1 MSIKTKAPPSGG
13 NTGAS
18 AADTEPREYRSNP
31 EVDTKIDA
39 YIKENPKYWAY
50 IQAMP
55 RERLERSLVLNEVQ
69 KIDRQQ
75 RIRDGIMKDIGRN
88 PKLKAAYDTII
99 ESVPENL
106 RDTVMAQVASQARRV
121 INRTQRQT
129 ERNQQT
135 V

>member
-1 MSIKTKAPPSGG
+1 
-13 NTGAS
+13 
-18 AADTEPREYRSNP
+18 
-31 EVDTKIDA
+31 
-39 YIKENPKYWAY
+39 
-50 IQAMP
+50 MP

>member
-1 MSIKTKAPPSGG
+1 MKSNLAAGTGG
-13 NTGAS
+13 NSGANGGN
-18 AADTEPREYRSNP
+18 AEYRSNP
-31 EVDTKIDA
+31 EVDAKIDA
-39 YIKENPKYWAY
+39 YVKENPKYWAY

-69 KIDRQQ
+69 KLDRQQ
-75 RIRDGIMKDIGRN
+75 RIRDGIMKDISQN

-99 ESVPENL
+99 ESVPENQ

-121 INRTQRQT
+121 ISRTQRQQG
-129 ERNQQT
+129 QQT